1 MTTVIDVTCQHC
13 ELAFEVECEGSSGL
27 GQVNVRALA
36 CPRCGAANDR
46 ELPGDVVEIWKP
58 GERLANP
65 DEASFLWP
73 TRCPNGHDALLQ
85 FRPSTLRESLAAGT
99 LRFYCIRC
107 NTTWVPSHGEEGT
120 LTSKLA
126 GERPS

>member
-1 MTTVIDVTCQHC
+1 MTIIDVTCRHC
-13 ELAFEVECEGSSGL
+13 ELAFEVECEASG
-27 GQVNVRALA
+27 QMSAETVA
-36 CPRCGAANDR
+36 CPRCGAAN
-46 ELPGDVVEIWKP
+46 EAMLPGEVVEIWRP

-85 FRPSTLRESLAAGT
+85 FRTSTLRESLADGT

-107 NTTWVPSHGEEGT
+107 NTTWLPSPAEEGP
-120 LTSKLA
+120 LTAKLA
-126 GERPS
+126 GGRPM